1 MTELLKPGETP
12 LESKIEELLKI
23 VQTQGQLLGLMD
35 QYMLMNKR
43 FFDQIKINT
52 PPQQTVAPV
61 VAQAPIEKPKEK

>member
-1 MTELLKPGETP
+1 MTELIKPGETP

-23 VQTQGQLLGLMD
+23 VQAQGQLLGLFD

-43 FFDQIKINT
+43 FFFFFKINT

-61 VAQAPIEKPKEK
+61 ETPKDK